1 MSPEVAGDVGVHVTE
16 AVESA
21 QRQVKQEPADD
32 GEDSSKPTPTNLVW
46 EPKNHHQ
53 LFYLQIFDQLRFSII
68 LYSSARDNIC

>member
-32 GEDSSKPTPTNLVW
+32 GEDSSKPTPTNLV
-46 EPKNHHQ
+46 
-53 LFYLQIFDQLRFSII
+53 
-68 LYSSARDNIC
+68 